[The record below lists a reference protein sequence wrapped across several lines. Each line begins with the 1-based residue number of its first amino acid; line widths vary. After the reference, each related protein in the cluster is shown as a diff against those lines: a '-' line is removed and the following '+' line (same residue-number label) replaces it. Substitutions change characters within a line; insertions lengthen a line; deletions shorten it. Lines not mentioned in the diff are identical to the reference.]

1 MPLVLGF
8 DQVTVS
14 YELIVI
20 SELNLVV
27 SHSKLSFIWGS

>member
-14 YELIVI
+14 YDLIVI
-20 SELNLVV
+20 SEMNLFG
-27 SHSKLSFIWGS
+27 SHSKLVFIWGS